1 MTAEIDGINVNYE
14 VKGQGE
20 YIFILHGWGANLEV
34 YSSVADVL
42 SAKYTV
48 VSFDFPGFG
57 KTDEPEEVWD
67 VLKYAEF
74 TAKFIS
80 TFGCKEVIL
89 LGHSFGG
96 RVILKMV
103 GECELP
109 FEVNKILFV
118 DSAGV
123 MPQRSEKQNFKTKAY
138 KLGKCIL
145 SFYPIKKMFPNA
157 LEALRKKFS
166 SADYANASVIM
177 RGVLVKTVNEDLVY
191 LMKNIKCTTL
201 LIWGENDTAT
211 PIGDAKIFEKE
222 ISQAGADVGLA
233 VIKNAGHFSFL
244 DQPYVFANIIKS
256 FLKIG
261 EEV

>member
-20 YIFILHGWGANLEV
+20 YIFILHGWGANLGV
-34 YSSVADVL
+34 YASVADVL
-42 SAKYTV
+42 AKKYTV

-57 KTDEPEEVWD
+57 GTAEPDEVWD
-67 VLKYAEF
+67 VLRYAQF
-74 TAKFIS
+74 TTKFIS

-89 LGHSFGG
+89 FGHSFGG
-96 RVILKMV
+96 RVILKMA

-109 FEVNKILFV
+109 FKINKILFV

-123 MPQRSEKQNFKTKAY
+123 MPQRSDKQKLRTKVY
-138 KLGKCIL
+138 KCGKQVL
-145 SFYPIKKMFPNA
+145 SFYPIKKMFPDA
-157 LEALRKKFS
+157 LEALKKKFS
-166 SADYANASVIM
+166 SADYANASELM

-191 LMKNIKCTTL
+191 LMKSIKCTTL

-211 PIGDAKIFEKE
+211 PIGDAKIFERE
-222 ISQAGADVGLA
+222 ISAAGADVGLA